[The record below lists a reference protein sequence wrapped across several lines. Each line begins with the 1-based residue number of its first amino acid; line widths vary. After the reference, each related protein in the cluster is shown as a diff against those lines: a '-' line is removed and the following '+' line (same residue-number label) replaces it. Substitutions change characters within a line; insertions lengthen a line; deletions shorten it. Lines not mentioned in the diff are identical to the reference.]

1 MRRAR
6 RCAAL
11 DAHEIATQS
20 YVRRGL
26 LNETDFAPV
35 RWDVRLAGQGLGAVD
50 TSGATAYTP
59 LISGWGIAPCESEIE
74 IKVVKN
80 RPNAGLF
87 LCNAPHRTSG
97 KGSTAEFLCFSEG
110 MGICRL

>member
-11 DAHEIATQS
+11 DACETATQWN
-20 YVRRGL
+20 VRGGL